1 MFESVCLYACVP
13 VCTCMHRFSK
23 LCSLDNLRK
32 LCVRSLSMYVC
43 MIIVCT
49 LLCAGC
55 PDGFYGDGCQLQ
67 CTCRLPS
74 QCMKDSGDCD
84 CDVGYTGQSCTQSEY
99 QWKWNSTSQVNY
111 LTYIAGL

>member
-1 MFESVCLYACVP
+1 MPVCLCVLACIDFPNYV
-13 VCTCMHRFSK
+13 VWIIYVSR
-23 LCSLDNLRK
+23 
-32 LCVRSLSMYVC
+32 VRSLSVYVC
-43 MIIVCT
+43 MIMGCT

-67 CTCRLPS
+67 CTCRLSS